1 MVSRYLCRKCTVIGI
16 WPIGEFRES
25 KGKRIRDF
33 INRQTENKNDIIDIG
48 FQDVFIL
55 LIIWSISRGNVS
67 NIELY
72 NINRFVYDDS
82 KPIHLQPKSSLPVKV
97 KNHKSHTFLIVNILN

>member
-1 MVSRYLCRKCTVIGI
+1 M
-16 WPIGEFRES
+16 WPIGEFKES
-25 KGKRIRDF
+25 KGKRRRDF
-33 INRQTENKNDIIDIG
+33 ISRKTENKNDIIDIG

-55 LIIWSISRGNVS
+55 LIICSISRGNVS

-72 NINRFVYDDS
+72 NIYRFVYDDS

-97 KNHKSHTFLIVNILN
+97 KNQKSHTFLIVIVLD